1 MLLASTFR
9 RSSRVLVSAA
19 ATLVLLAGHSSAE
32 PPAVLDV
39 VPTGQA
45 MVVVVRNLGEL
56 DAKISRLSE
65 EMPALWKSAGTGT
78 VEQLRKYSNAKGVN
92 TAGSGAVV
100 VPTTAEGSGDQ
111 DRAVLFLPMS
121 DFAGFASSMGGTGG
135 AGVVKLPGPDGEFY
149 ARDLGNGFGAFG
161 NAEAPVAAAEVTK
174 GAATAHAALMG
185 AMAPLAESAD
195 LLVLASPTAAGKA
208 AGQRGRAVEVGAGGG
223 GVEAG
228 VVDGPGGNP
237 GDNRLQAAIES
248 QGQLGVLAL
257 TIDDRGIVVD
267 SGVQFKENSTA
278 AILMNQTTDSASLMA
293 KLPSQSFYLA
303 GAVDASSPGMRLI
316 LNQVGGEGQAEGE
329 KSNALAKFMSGMFGS
344 LLKADGFSMSVGQS
358 AGGVLGGTLF
368 SNTIGFARYADPA
381 GAMTTLRASH
391 TGEHAESSVAGAKV
405 KVAYE
410 ADQPLKDMPEQK
422 IDVWT
427 TNFEFDEADEDGGQ
441 LAMAMGMIMGGTQI
455 TNMAAPVENG
465 VYYTMSRNSRLVR
478 SAVNV
483 SKSGQGQETDPLL
496 AKAREGLPEKRSFE
510 FYLGVKPVM
519 EAVRDTMMLEEADLP
534 IPAGAPPIAAAG
546 TTHGGAMVVRLFMH
560 RDSMKAVDKT
570 VETLRAGLGGGG
582 GGETQF

>member
-1 MLLASTFR
+1 MLLASKLR
-9 RSSRVLVSAA
+9 RSSRVVVSAA
-19 ATLVLLAGHSSAE
+19 AALVLLAGRSSAE

-45 MVVVVRNLGEL
+45 MVVAVRNLGEL
-56 DAKISRLSE
+56 DAKIAKMSE
-65 EMPALWKSAGTGT
+65 EMPALWKSAGTAT
-78 VEQLRKYSNAKGVN
+78 VAQLRKFAGAKGVN
-92 TAGSGAVV
+92 AGGSGAMV
-100 VPTTAEGSGDQ
+100 VPATADGEGDE
-111 DRAVLFLPMS
+111 DRAVLILPIA
-121 DFAGFASSMGGTGG
+121 DFAGFVSSFGGQPGEG
-135 AGVVKLPGPDGEFY
+135 AVKLSGPDGEFF

-161 NAEAPVAAAEVTK
+161 KTEAPVVNAPLTK
-174 GAATAHAALMG
+174 GAAASHVALMG
-185 AMAPLAESAD
+185 AMAPLADSAD
-195 LLVLASPTAAGKA
+195 LLVLANPAAAGKA
-208 AGQRGRAVEVGAGGG
+208 AARRGAAAGAG

-228 VVDGPGGNP
+228 AADAAGEKTP
-237 GDNRLQAAIES
+237 DNKLQTAIEA

-257 TIDDRGIVVD
+257 TINERGICVD
-267 SGVQFKENSTA
+267 AGVQFKENSTA

-293 KLPSQSFYLA
+293 SLPSQAFYLA

-316 LNQVGGEGQAEGE
+316 LNQMGGEGAAEGGE
-329 KSNALAKFMSGMFGS
+329 GGGLAKFMSGMFGT
-344 LLKADGFSMSVGQS
+344 LLKADGFSVSIGQS

-381 GAMTTLRASH
+381 AAMTSLRASR
-391 TGEHAESSVAGAKV
+391 TGEGADATVAGTKV
-405 KVAYE
+405 KVTYE

-422 IDVWT
+422 VDVWT
-427 TNFEFDEADEDGGQ
+427 TNFEFDEADEDQGQ
-441 LAMAMGMIMGGTQI
+441 LAFAMGMIMGGTQV
-455 TNMAAPVENG
+455 TNMAAPVEKG

-546 TTHGGAMVVRLFMH
+546 TTDGGAMVVRLFMH

-570 VETLRAGLGGGG
+570 MEAVRAGMGGGG